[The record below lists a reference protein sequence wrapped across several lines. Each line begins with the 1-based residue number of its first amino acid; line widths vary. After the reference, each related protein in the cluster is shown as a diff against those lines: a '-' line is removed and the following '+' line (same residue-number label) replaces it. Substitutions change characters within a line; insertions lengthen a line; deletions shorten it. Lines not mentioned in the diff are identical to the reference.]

1 MNKGL
6 FVAAVFCALLPAA
19 GCSVQT
25 PPPPQVQ
32 LPPPPIEGATTTAQM
47 ASVQRI
53 MNTPTSASAMSE
65 ASASP
70 VAAGQAGYE
79 PPPNVVGGEDAAGR
93 GPAVHLPPAPPARTA
108 PPKVTPPARTAAVS
122 PPKPVPPAKPAAPA
136 PTKVVHGTLITR
148 AGAAAR
154 GLIVVDEDGK
164 SKGKATYAVTGSTY
178 FEKVVDG
185 GRYGKDLRTR
195 GAWTDLV
202 PGRRVWVRFSGGAR
216 PTVVAVATYI
226 FPNSKAEYERYR
238 KLFAR

>member
-6 FVAAVFCALLPAA
+6 FVAVVFCALLSAA

-32 LPPPPIEGATTTAQM
+32 YAPPPPVEGATTTAQM
-47 ASVQRI
+47 AGVQRI
-53 MNTPTSASAMSE
+53 MNTPPSASAMSE

-70 VAAGQAGYE
+70 VDGQADHG
-79 PPPNVVGGEDAAGR
+79 PPPSVLGGEDAAGR
-93 GPAVHLPPAPPARTA
+93 RPALYPPPAPPKVA
-108 PPKVTPPARTAAVS
+108 PPRPPL
-122 PPKPVPPAKPAAPA
+122 KPAPPAKPAAPT

-148 AGAAAR
+148 AGVAAR
-154 GLIVVDEDGK
+154 GIIVVDEDGQ

-202 PGRRVWVRFSGGAR
+202 PGKRVWVRFSGAAR
-216 PTVVAVATYI
+216 PTVEAVATYI

>member
-1 MNKGL
+1 M
-6 FVAAVFCALLPAA
+6 A
-19 GCSVQT
+19 G
-25 PPPPQVQ
+25 
-32 LPPPPIEGATTTAQM
+32 
-47 ASVQRI
+47 VQRI

-79 PPPNVVGGEDAAGR
+79 PPPSVVGGEDAAGR
-93 GPAVHLPPAPPARTA
+93 GPAVYLPPAPPPRTA
-108 PPKVTPPARTAAVS
+108 PPKPARTAAGS
-122 PPKPVPPAKPAAPA
+122 PPKPAPPAKPAAPT
-136 PTKVVHGTLITR
+136 PGKVVHGMLITR
-148 AGAAAR
+148 AGTAAR
-154 GLIVVDEDGK
+154 GIIVVDEDGK
-164 SKGKATYAVTGSTY
+164 SKGKATYAVAGSTY

-202 PGRRVWVRFSGGAR
+202 PGRRVWVRFSGAAR
-216 PTVVAVATYI
+216 PTVEAVATYI

>member
-1 MNKGL
+1 M
-6 FVAAVFCALLPAA
+6 A
-19 GCSVQT
+19 G
-25 PPPPQVQ
+25 
-32 LPPPPIEGATTTAQM
+32 
-47 ASVQRI
+47 VQRI

-79 PPPNVVGGEDAAGR
+79 PPPSVVGGEDAAGR
-93 GPAVHLPPAPPARTA
+93 GPAVYLPPAPPPRTA
-108 PPKVTPPARTAAVS
+108 PPKPARTAAGS
-122 PPKPVPPAKPAAPA
+122 PPKPAPPAKPAAPT
-136 PTKVVHGTLITR
+136 PGKVVHGMLITR
-148 AGAAAR
+148 AGTAAR
-154 GLIVVDEDGK
+154 GIVVVDEDGK
-164 SKGKATYAVTGSTY
+164 SKGKATYAVAGSTY

-202 PGRRVWVRFSGGAR
+202 PGRRVWVRFSGAAR
-216 PTVVAVATYI
+216 PTVEAVATYI

>member
-1 MNKGL
+1 
-6 FVAAVFCALLPAA
+6 
-19 GCSVQT
+19 
-25 PPPPQVQ
+25 
-32 LPPPPIEGATTTAQM
+32 M

-70 VAAGQAGYE
+70 VAAGQAGCE
-79 PPPNVVGGEDAAGR
+79 PPPGVVGGEDAAGR
-93 GPAVHLPPAPPARTA
+93 GPAGYLPPAPPPRTA
-108 PPKVTPPARTAAVS
+108 PPKVTPPARTAAGS
-122 PPKPVPPAKPAAPA
+122 PLKPAPSTKPAAPTPA
-136 PTKVVHGTLITR
+136 KAVHGTLITR

-154 GLIVVDEDGK
+154 GIIVVDEDGK

-202 PGRRVWVRFSGGAR
+202 PGRRVWVRFSGAAR
-216 PTVVAVATYI
+216 PTVEAVATYV